1 METKPTVRPTPQ
13 LVLALLII
21 AAGILFTLDN
31 LGVFYAWDI
40 LRLWPALLILFGLIR
55 LSQPGSAPSRMV
67 GVIIAGLGTL
77 LMLAYLGLIHF
88 SIWSLWPLVLVLVGI
103 GMIWQVVHGGERTT
117 RDRTSSVSAVAIMGG
132 VERNCGSEDFR
143 GGELTAFMGGCEL
156 DLRDASMQVDEAVL
170 RTFAFWGGIEVKVP
184 EDWTVVVEA
193 VPFLG
198 GVEERTH
205 PPKEGPRKIL
215 RVKGLVIMGGIE
227 IRN

>member
-1 METKPTVRPTPQ
+1 METKPAVRPTPQ

-40 LRLWPALLILFGLIR
+40 LRLWPALLIVFGLIR
-55 LSQPGSAPSRMV
+55 LSQPGSVPSRMV

-77 LMLAYLGLIHF
+77 LLLAYLGLIHF
-88 SIWSLWPLVLVLVGI
+88 SIWSLWPLVLVLLGI
-103 GMIWQVVHGGERTT
+103 GMIWQVVQGGERTS

-132 VERNCGSEDFR
+132 VERSCVTEDFR
-143 GGELTAFMGGCEL
+143 GGELTAFMGGCEI
-156 DLRDASMQVDEAVL
+156 DLRDATMQADEAVL

-184 EDWTVVVEA
+184 EDWTIVVEA

-198 GVEERTH
+198 GIEERTH
-205 PPKEGPRKIL
+205 PPKEGPKKIL